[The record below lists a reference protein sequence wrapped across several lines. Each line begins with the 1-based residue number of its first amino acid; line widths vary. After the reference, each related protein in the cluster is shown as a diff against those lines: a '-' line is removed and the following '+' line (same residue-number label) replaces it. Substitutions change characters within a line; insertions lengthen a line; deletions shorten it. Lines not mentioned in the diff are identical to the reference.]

1 MLKDN
6 KTPAREQ
13 RRTTINSYLYGEQP
27 PPPTTKRA
35 CVVVKLLTS
44 IPLNDSYY
52 CGESIQ
58 GAGPISATFPY
69 HSANNGADKKVHF

>member
-13 RRTTINSYLYGEQP
+13 RRTTINSSMVNSP
-27 PPPTTKRA
+27 PLTKRA
-35 CVVVKLLTS
+35 CVVKLLTS